1 MSILIVRALSKLR
14 TLKQLVVPDKVTQQ
28 DKWRN
33 RQMSLFN
40 EQEVLNENQHEQ
52 FDISALEIGES
63 LPFYYA
69 NTRDATS
76 EDYGDFIICQGIKV
90 DIEAAS
96 IDALAGSAKPISF
109 IPNTLLKNKIDEGS
123 MIEGELYR
131 IEKAWDKNQ
140 KFKDGKKA
148 KGWGYKVFHLAADPK
163 TKTAL
168 VNAYKT
174 AVQPASLAEAEA
186 EVSETPAKPGV

>member
-1 MSILIVRALSKLR
+1 MG
-14 TLKQLVVPDKVTQQ
+14 
-28 DKWRN
+28 
-33 RQMSLFN
+33 LFN
-40 EQEVLNENQHEQ
+40 ESEVLNENQHEQ

-63 LPFYYA
+63 VPFYFA
-69 NTRDATS
+69 NTRGATS
-76 EDYGDFIICQGIKV
+76 EEYGDFIICQGIQV
-90 DIEAAS
+90 DIEASS
-96 IDALAGSAKPISF
+96 IDGLAESAKPISF

-131 IEKAWDKNQ
+131 IEKAWDKGQ

-168 VNAYKT
+168 VNAYKAAT
-174 AVQPASLAEAEA
+174 NKAGLEESAT
-186 EVSETPAKPGV
+186 EVSEASTKPAV

>member
-1 MSILIVRALSKLR
+1 MG
-14 TLKQLVVPDKVTQQ
+14 
-28 DKWRN
+28 
-33 RQMSLFN
+33 LFN
-40 EQEVLNENQHEQ
+40 EEEILNENQHEQ
-52 FDISALEIGES
+52 YDISALEIGES
-63 LPFYYA
+63 LPFYYS

-76 EDYGDFIICQGIKV
+76 DEYGDFIICQGIKV

-96 IDALAGSAKPISF
+96 IDALAASAKPISF
-109 IPNTLLKNKIDEGS
+109 IPNTLLVNKINEGA

-140 KFKDGKKA
+140 KFADGKKA

-168 VNAYKT
+168 MNAYK
-174 AVQPASLAEAEA
+174 AAINKVGIAEETSTDEA
-186 EVSETPAKPGV
+186 PAKPGV